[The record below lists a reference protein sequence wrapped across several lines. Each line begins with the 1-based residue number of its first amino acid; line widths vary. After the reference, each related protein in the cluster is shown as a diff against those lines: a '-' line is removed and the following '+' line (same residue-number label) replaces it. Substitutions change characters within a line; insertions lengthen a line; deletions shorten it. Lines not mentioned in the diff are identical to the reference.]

1 MMKIMSK
8 RDKIVGIKS
17 MLSSPFVS
25 SHLPNTELAAA
36 STEHR
41 EFRVVVMP
49 AYTQQDN
56 KVSVT
61 QGTVLHPVSQLKT
74 INTMIAKGLP
84 PLNTLAIEIVCCSIA
99 S

>member
-8 RDKIVGIKS
+8 RDNMVGMKS
-17 MLSSPFVS
+17 MLSSPLVS

-49 AYTQQDN
+49 AYTQQDSN
-56 KVSVT
+56 T
-61 QGTVLHPVSQLKT
+61 HQMILHDVSQLKNNKMMNNT
-74 INTMIAKGLP
+74 IGL
-84 PLNTLAIEIVCCSIA
+84 TLSVPWQLK
-99 S
+99 